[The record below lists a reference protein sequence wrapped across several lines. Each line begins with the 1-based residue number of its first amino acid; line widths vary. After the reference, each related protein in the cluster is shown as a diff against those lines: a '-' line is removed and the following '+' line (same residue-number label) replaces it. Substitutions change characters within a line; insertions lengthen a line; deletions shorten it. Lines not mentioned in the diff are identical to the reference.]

1 MEPATITIIIM
12 LFAVVMFILEKL
24 PLSLTAIIV
33 CTSLAVSGVITPAA
47 AFAGFVNPA
56 VILFAA
62 MFVIGGAFFETG
74 MARKVGLLVT
84 RFAKTER
91 QLIVA
96 TMIAT
101 AILSSILSNTAT
113 AAIFIP
119 IIIGIAD
126 QSGYSRAR
134 LLMPM
139 AFTATLGGN
148 LTLIASP
155 GNLIA
160 HGALGAAGAPQFGF
174 FDFGLIGLPI
184 LIAGGFYFAL
194 LGPKLLPA
202 RAASTTDAALDQKSP
217 ENVPKWKQIVT
228 VSVLLGTILMMTL
241 ESVIGLPLHVIA
253 CIGAIVMVLTK
264 VMTEEKAIKSIDMR
278 VIFLF
283 GGVLPLATALEQTG
297 AGMMITNA
305 VIGLLGE
312 NATPFA
318 LLAAIFFIAVVL
330 TNFISNTATTALLV
344 PLAITIANAMGA
356 DPRAAA
362 MATVI
367 GASMALATPIC
378 TPPNVMI
385 YTLGGYRFTDFTKV
399 GLPLIIIGSTVSL
412 ILLPIFFPFFP

>member
-1 MEPATITIIIM
+1 MF
-12 LFAVVMFILEKL
+12 FAIVMFIMEKI
-24 PLSLTAIIV
+24 PLSLIAIIV
-33 CTSLAVSGVITPAA
+33 CTSLALFGVISPAA

-62 MFVIGGAFFETG
+62 MFVIGGAFYETG
-74 MARKVGLLVT
+74 MAKKVGLLVT
-84 RFAKTER
+84 SFAKTER

-96 TMIAT
+96 TMVAT
-101 AILSSILSNTAT
+101 GTVSSILSNTAT

-119 IIIGIAD
+119 IVIGIAD
-126 QSGYSRAR
+126 QSGFSRSR

-139 AFTATLGGN
+139 AFAATLGGN

-160 HGALGAAGAPQFGF
+160 HGALGAAGAAQFGF
-174 FDFGLIGLPI
+174 FDFGFVGLPVLIVGI
-184 LIAGGFYFAL
+184 LYFAI
-194 LGPKLLPA
+194 LGPKLVPL
-202 RAASTTDAALDQKSP
+202 RESSKDAAYEAEKKAGD
-217 ENVPKWKQIVT
+217 VPKWKQIFA
-228 VSVLLGTILMMTL
+228 VSILLGTILCMTL
-241 ESVIGLPLHVIA
+241 ESVIGFPLHVIA
-253 CIGAIVMVLTK
+253 CIGAIIMVLTR
-264 VMTEEKAIKSIDMR
+264 VMTEKEAIKSIDMR

-283 GGVLPLATALEQTG
+283 GGILPLATALEQTG
-297 AGMMITNA
+297 AGLMITNA
-305 VIGLLGE
+305 AIGLLGE

-318 LLAAIFFIAVVL
+318 LLAAIFLIAVFL

-344 PLAITIANAMGA
+344 PLAITIANGMGA

-378 TPPNVMI
+378 TPPNTMI

-399 GLPLIIIGSTVSL
+399 GLPMIIIGSTVSL
-412 ILLPIFFPFFP
+412 LLLPIFFPFFP

>member
-12 LFAVVMFILEKL
+12 LFAVVMFILEKI
-24 PLSLTAIIV
+24 PLSLTAMLV
-33 CTSLAVSGVITPAA
+33 CTSLAVTGVITPAA

-91 QLIVA
+91 QMIVA
-96 TMIAT
+96 IMLAT
-101 AILSSILSNTAT
+101 GLVGSVLSNTAT

-119 IIIGIAD
+119 IVIGIAD
-126 QSGYSRAR
+126 QSGFSRSR
-134 LLMPM
+134 LLLAM
-139 AFTATLGGN
+139 AFAANLSGN

-160 HGALGAAGAPQFGF
+160 HGALGAAGVPQFGF

-184 LIAGGFYFAL
+184 LIAGVIYFAL
-194 LGPKLLPA
+194 LVPKLLPE
-202 RAASTTDAALDQKSP
+202 RTISQPSTFETQKNV
-217 ENVPKWKQIVT
+217 ENVPRWKQVVT
-228 VSVLLGTILMMTL
+228 ICVLIATIILMTF
-241 ESVIGLPLHVIA
+241 ESVVKIPIHVIA
-253 CIGAIVMVLTK
+253 TAGAIVIVLSRVT
-264 VMTEEKAIKSIDMR
+264 TEEKALKSIDLR

-283 GGVLPLATALEQTG
+283 SGVLPLATALERTG
-297 AGMMITNA
+297 AGLMITNS

-318 LLAAIFFIAVVL
+318 LLVAVFLIAVVL
-330 TNFISNTATTALLV
+330 TNFISNTATAALLI
-344 PLAITIANAMGA
+344 PLAITIANSMGA

-367 GASMALATPIC
+367 GASMAFATPIC
-378 TPPNVMI
+378 TPPNTMV
-385 YTLGGYRFTDFTKV
+385 YTLGGYRFADYTRV
-399 GLPLIIIGSTVSL
+399 GLPLIIIGSIISL